1 MSEARE
7 RKASPA
13 PTLSITCLAKA
24 SHFKNFLLFLSNRIA
39 PSLPC
44 VTIKFLYYLILI
56 IFLLN
61 F

>member
-44 VTIKFLYYLILI
+44 VTIKFFILFNI
-56 IFLLN
+56 DN
-61 F
+61 FFIKF